1 MRQTA
6 INHIYELAKR
16 DPRVVFIGSDLSP
29 GLLKQMQQEMPER
42 FFMEGVSEA
51 NVIGMAAGLAMDG
64 YIPYVNTIATF
75 LTRRCFDQLAIDVCH
90 ENLPVRLIANGG
102 GVVYAPLGPTH
113 LAFEDMAILRALPHM
128 TICAPV
134 DAREMKDLMDASLD
148 WQGPLYVRIAKG
160 GDPVVSSAE
169 PAFAIGKA
177 IEMRQGGD
185 VAIVATGVMTTRALK
200 AAEELA
206 TEGISCSVLH
216 MHTVKPLDEAAVLRA
231 IRGAH
236 LVVSAEEHT
245 IIGGLGSAVA
255 ELLAERGAGPRLLRL
270 GLRDAFPTGYGS
282 QDNVMGLNGLQPQQV
297 ADSIRAAL
305 AGANLP
311 ALTAKKA
318 GHGG

>member
-6 INHIYELAKR
+6 INHIYDLARR

-113 LAFEDMAILRALPHM
+113 LAFEDMSILRALPHM

-134 DAREMKDLMDASLD
+134 DAREMKDLMEASLD

-160 GDPVVSSAE
+160 GDPVVSSVE
-169 PAFAIGKA
+169 RGFAIGKA
-177 IEMRQGGD
+177 IEMRAGND
-185 VAIVATGVMTTRALK
+185 VAIVSTGVMTTRALA
-200 AAEELA
+200 AAESLA
-206 TEGISCSVLH
+206 AEGVSCSVLH
-216 MHTVKPLDEAAVLRA
+216 MHTVKPLDGAAVLRA
-231 IRGAH
+231 IRGTN

-245 IIGGLGSAVA
+245 ILGGLGSAVA

-270 GLRDAFPTGYGS
+270 GLKDAFPVGYGN
-282 QDNVMGLNGLQPQQV
+282 QDYVMGLNGLQPQQV
-297 ADSIRAAL
+297 AASIRAAL
-305 AGANLP
+305 DGANVP
-311 ALTAKKA
+311 AVTPKIA